1 MNSLPD
7 TDPCF
12 EALLQYLKHTH
23 NFDYTGYKR
32 PSLMRRMQYR
42 MNMVPIEGYSNY
54 INYLTENP
62 EEFIHLFN
70 TIEINLTAFFRNAL
84 TWDYIAANIIPQI
97 IASKSSDEPIRAWS
111 AGCASGEEVYTLAIL
126 LGEALGMEQFR
137 SRVQIFGT
145 DLDFDAISQARQG
158 SYDSNHVSGIPD
170 YLLKKYFEQ
179 INGNYVFRKDLRRNI
194 LFTQHNLIE
203 DAPMSKIDLLTCRNT
218 LIYFNS
224 ETQIRVLLRFH
235 FGLKDNGFLLLGHS
249 EIVPFEIASL
259 FRGVNYDHRIFS
271 KIAKVK
277 LHSRLLVKAL
287 KRSHPASQLL

>member
-1 MNSLPD
+1 MTLPPD
-7 TDPCF
+7 PNPCF

-32 PSLMRRMQYR
+32 SSLMRRVQYR
-42 MNMVPIEGYSNY
+42 MNMLPIEGYRNY
-54 INYLTENP
+54 TNYLQVNP
-62 EEFIHLFN
+62 QEFLQLFN
-70 TIEINLTAFFRNAL
+70 TIEVNLTAFFRNASS
-84 TWDYIAANIIPQI
+84 WDCIAANVIPQI
-97 IASKSSDEPIRAWS
+97 IASKSSDEPIRVWS

-126 LGEALGMEQFR
+126 LSEALGMEQFR

-145 DLDFDAISQARQG
+145 DLDRDAINQARQA
-158 SYDSNHVSGIPD
+158 SYPPNLISGIPD

-179 INGNYVFRKDLRRNI
+179 INGNYVFRKDLRRRII
-194 LFTQHNLIE
+194 LTQHNLIE

-224 ETQIRVLLRFH
+224 ETQIRVLARFH
-235 FGLKDNGFLLLGHS
+235 FGLKDNGFLFLGHTEVVQS
-249 EIVPFEIASL
+249 EIASL
-259 FRGVNYDHRIFS
+259 FRGVNNEHRVFS

-287 KRSHPASQLL
+287 KRSLPASKLL